1 MARPREHG
9 DKTRA
14 LLLDAAAR
22 RLRDDGAEA
31 LSLRRL
37 ADDADTTTRAIYAL
51 FGSKEGLLRALYR
64 SGFEA
69 LHRRQADVVVTGDP
83 ITDVVA
89 LARAYRATAV
99 ENPHMYSLMFDG
111 VAEFRPTADDRDFA
125 RRTLRQVRDAV
136 RAAAAAR
143 RLPDDTRMITLQ
155 IWALV
160 HGLASLE
167 LQGILGDTQTAERYW
182 TDAVAALMRGHAPS
196 TASSHG

>member
-14 LLLDAAAR
+14 LLLAAAAR

-37 ADDADTTTRAIYAL
+37 AEDADTTTRAIYAL

-64 SGFEA
+64 SGFET
-69 LHRRQADVVVTGDP
+69 LHRRQADVVISGDP
-83 ITDVVA
+83 VADVVA
-89 LARAYRATAV
+89 LARAYRATAI
-99 ENPHMYSLMFDG
+99 ENPHMYFLMFDG
-111 VAEFRPTADDRDFA
+111 VAEFRPTSDDRDFA
-125 RRTLRQVRDAV
+125 RRTLRQVREAV
-136 RAAAAAR
+136 RAAAAAE
-143 RLPDDTRMITLQ
+143 RLPDDARMITLQ

-167 LQGILGDTQTAERYW
+167 LQGILGDTQTAGQYW
-182 TDAVAALMRGHAPS
+182 TDAVAALMRGHTRS
-196 TASSHG
+196 NASPHG